1 METKEAGR
9 ERDSDDYY
17 GARLLGLSRPDGDAH
32 LTEHMPA
39 IYEQAE
45 LTDMEQV
52 ALRHIRANGDDRN
65 LRSKRWKEVK
75 SSLWRKGYL
84 KRRIG
89 DWAWIPRF

>member
-1 METKEAGR
+1 MSVAVLAAV
-9 ERDSDDYY
+9 Y
-17 GARLLGLSRPDGDAH
+17 GHHAPDWQKDAANVRPDGDAH